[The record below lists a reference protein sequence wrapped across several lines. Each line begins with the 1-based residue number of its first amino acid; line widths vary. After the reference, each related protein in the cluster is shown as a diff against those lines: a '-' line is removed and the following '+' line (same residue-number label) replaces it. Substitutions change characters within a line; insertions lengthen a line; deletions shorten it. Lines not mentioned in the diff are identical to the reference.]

1 MGCKFTAFTSS
12 TNLLRKV
19 VFLTNFAGY
28 FIIIDINIA
37 SVIAEKEGTSMISPD
52 VIEHPVKMYIRRD
65 IGMTVEQFG
74 VLAGIPQ
81 PTLAAWIRRERRI
94 EKLPMYFF
102 TALGTITNKTID
114 ETYHDLMRWQKKF
127 DRYKQET
134 LALVADHHS
143 LFQAATIEGQSLR
156 KSYLEK
162 GEQVRLIEPAKQLR
176 KALNEKNWLLFIK
189 ITMGLYSGIGRVVPL
204 WLTNIME
211 DSAKL
216 LEAGNAFSNELLS

>member
-1 MGCKFTAFTSS
+1 
-12 TNLLRKV
+12 
-19 VFLTNFAGY
+19 
-28 FIIIDINIA
+28 
-37 SVIAEKEGTSMISPD
+37 MISPD

-102 TALGTITNKTID
+102 TALGTVTNKTID
-114 ETYHDLMRWQKKF
+114 ETYHDLIRWQKRF
-127 DRYKQET
+127 DRYKQES
-134 LALVADHHS
+134 LALVSDSRS
-143 LFQAATIEGQSLR
+143 LFQAATIEGQTLR
-156 KSYLEK
+156 KLYLDQ

-176 KALNEKNWLLFIK
+176 KALDSKNWLSFIQ
-189 ITMGLYSGIGRVVPL
+189 ITLGLYGGISRVVPL
-204 WLTNIME
+204 WFTNIME

-216 LEAGNAFSNELLS
+216 LEAGNAFSNELLA